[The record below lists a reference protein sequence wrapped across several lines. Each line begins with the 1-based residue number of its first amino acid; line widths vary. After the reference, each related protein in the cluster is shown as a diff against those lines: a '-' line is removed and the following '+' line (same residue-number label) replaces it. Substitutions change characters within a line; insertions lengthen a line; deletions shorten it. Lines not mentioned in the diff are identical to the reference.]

1 MDWIFD
7 NLQIV
12 LAIAGAI
19 AYWLNARSKDKAGE
33 EADYDGDGQ
42 PDNVPGGGRAMREHE
57 QEMEQA
63 EHTRRIQEEIRRKIA
78 ERQGGG
84 AAPQAPM
91 PPPMPPPLSP
101 PLSPPPMPPA
111 APVFRREEPERGWLD
126 REVEERRAA
135 AERESEA
142 VLERQRGL
150 AAQLAA
156 LQSRK
161 DETTRAASSV
171 WAASP
176 VMSPSVASLGQ
187 GASSRVRDDVGLLSE
202 LRNTRSLRRAIILR
216 EVLGT
221 PVGLK

>member
-84 AAPQAPM
+84 AAPHA
-91 PPPMPPPLSP
+91 PMPPPLSP

-176 VMSPSVASLGQ
+176 VMAPSVASLGQ
-187 GASSRVRDDVGLLSE
+187 GASARVRDDVGLLSE